1 MKSVGILVV
10 AFNAS
15 TTLANVLDRIPEKFV
30 PRISQILVS
39 DDASSDDTFDVGQA
53 YAELNPQLGITT
65 VRQPRNLG
73 YGGNQKFGYQW
84 AMDHGLDI
92 VVLLHGDGQYAPEML
107 PAMIAPL
114 DADEADCVMGSRM
127 LIRGAARR
135 GGMPLYKYVG
145 NKILTR
151 FENTVVGTN
160 LSEWHSG
167 YRAYRV
173 DALQDLPLERNSDG
187 FGFDTEVI
195 VQLVEA
201 QKRIT
206 EIAIPTYYGDEISHV
221 NGLGYAWDIS
231 RHVLRYRMH
240 KVGFGEG
247 DLAFNSDDYG
257 IKSETGSSHS
267 QIARLVA
274 GAPKT
279 ILDLGCG
286 RGHLGALLADAGHH
300 VTGIDVIEQSM
311 VSDRVHRYVKAD
323 LSQDLPADLG
333 TFDAIVAADVVEHL
347 AQPEQLL
354 RQLSDHLVPDGVLI
368 VSVPNFAHWYPRAR
382 VATGRFGYDRRGIL
396 DETHLRFFTRRSFQR
411 LALAAGWRAEVI
423 GTTRA
428 STSLLRTSNVRDARS
443 DTNTPST
450 KRIGRPR
457 RPNRDSLPWTRRR
470 PAILTYQYLFQLT
483 PLMPNVNS
491 QVRGEPSRPTA
502 DS

>member
-173 DALQDLPLERNSDG
+173 DALRDLPLERNSDG

-221 NGLGYAWDIS
+221 NGLG
-231 RHVLRYRMH
+231 
-240 KVGFGEG
+240 
-247 DLAFNSDDYG
+247 
-257 IKSETGSSHS
+257 
-267 QIARLVA
+267 
-274 GAPKT
+274 
-279 ILDLGCG
+279 
-286 RGHLGALLADAGHH
+286 
-300 VTGIDVIEQSM
+300 
-311 VSDRVHRYVKAD
+311 
-323 LSQDLPADLG
+323 
-333 TFDAIVAADVVEHL
+333 
-347 AQPEQLL
+347 
-354 RQLSDHLVPDGVLI
+354 
-368 VSVPNFAHWYPRAR
+368 
-382 VATGRFGYDRRGIL
+382 
-396 DETHLRFFTRRSFQR
+396 
-411 LALAAGWRAEVI
+411 
-423 GTTRA
+423 
-428 STSLLRTSNVRDARS
+428 
-443 DTNTPST
+443 
-450 KRIGRPR
+450 
-457 RPNRDSLPWTRRR
+457 
-470 PAILTYQYLFQLT
+470 
-483 PLMPNVNS
+483 
-491 QVRGEPSRPTA
+491 
-502 DS
+502 